1 MASTNPPKPSGRTWG
16 KSLNDA
22 PKDAGQEGAQEV
34 GQESAQELAPRD
46 DSAPEQF
53 SSDKSAAR
61 PPASPTGAG
70 RPLGPALIVLGRHS
84 ATPPIAL
91 TRPAIVIGSRS
102 NARIHLVS
110 SKISRAHA
118 LLIQDSGVTYI
129 RDLASR
135 TGVQINDEPV
145 REALLH
151 DGDIIGVGSF
161 RFRFVAGP
169 NALSDDQEPPA
180 PAAEL
185 VPLQGGPAL
194 PIEQRVT
201 LIGRRHASDVPL
213 LEESASTAHAALFRI
228 NGHHAVRDLGSRT
241 GTYVNG
247 ISTRQHELRPGDV
260 IRIGET
266 EFRYQAQA
274 QVDLAEAEA
283 RIADLAP
290 PAPSPRALTPTEL
303 APPQTPEEFAPAELE
318 PQAET
323 ELGPAPVP
331 QPREPAE
338 APIAIEPAVE
348 APPIP
353 VEPEIEL
360 LPSGEAPHTDAELD
374 RLRFAEE
381 IASTALAPEAPAP
394 ELETPQEVSAQ
405 VFPPP
410 LSVSAVTE
418 SELEAAAP
426 RDLAEPTARQ
436 DQAIEEPPL
445 ELAPPAVQPAEPMG
459 LELAPEAPVE
469 PAGVQPLPPV
479 APPADSQ
486 RVPVSKTLDRPIPIA
501 TQLAETIAPTEP
513 TPESAMPLTELAQE
527 DVAKES
533 LEPAAQAPTAPLSAG
548 PQTAA
553 DAPPDVSSLSDTQ
566 FNRAVREFTGS
577 GLGDLVTEPPI
588 AAPAAPST
596 KPPLPGFAPKPA
608 AFIPLP
614 PPASRPG
621 TASTPLIAPGS
632 LGGFSGGQAGPRLS
646 PAPPILP
653 SAVPPLRTPT
663 VSPPPIAPAAIGSP
677 TIPPPAG
684 PPAVAPSRTVASPL
698 GHQVVAPKGFA
709 ALAAERARAV
719 QGRRLDETI
728 PPFTPQQTGLI
739 PRTPRTLR
747 RQVVPLFGQT
757 LAAPPGKAA
766 EPPPEIV
773 KRVAPA
779 DVDARAFAGTTRP
792 GKPAVQ
798 PLTPMDLVVAEPPPV
813 HEAPPESHAPS
824 APSPVARAEERVQ
837 EHAAYTDESD
847 LAVTEAQDLSEHF
860 GADQGLAEHEGAE
873 HLSADD
879 LVAGH
884 EAAEH
889 LSADDLV
896 AEHEAASH
904 DKLDLEQVDLADEPA
919 ASAAAEALG
928 IDLLDEPEPLTPEQE
943 VASTDQLEAD
953 SPTPVRA
960 RRAAVLPAPLPMPS
974 AGDIAGLDIEEP
986 ASLIPTIDL
995 PRLRRKRL
1003 KRAWLCLGL
1012 APVLGAVWVMAGW
1025 ELGPVHKAVDARV
1038 QFAGLE
1044 KQSRHDRGEFEKQQL
1059 ERLRDKST
1067 RQAALEKLQSEG
1079 GSTPVSPGFLDDP
1092 AQYDNV
1098 ARSAA
1103 FSNEQP
1109 NLLVIRND
1117 GNDAVG
1123 DRARLKAMTLAMY
1136 DANASLR
1143 DQAER
1148 ASQKVQH
1155 LTDDI
1160 AQGTQ
1165 RLAELKNQIDA
1176 LQPAVDARPA
1186 AADIAAAQAQLA
1198 TLQQAY
1204 ETARANRMA
1213 LEADLKAKSAAAQS
1227 QIESQTESQTQTP
1240 SDGPTTAPAVAVAPA
1255 SLATPTTAPAGT
1267 ADSQLA
1273 SLQQDLTQL
1282 DRQVESA
1289 RQQHQAQ
1296 QDQAHSALDA
1306 AMAQFEQR
1314 VESAK
1319 QMAPESPALS
1329 AYVATAQRVLTTA
1342 RSTVDD
1348 FVHQEEQ
1355 TTAALSDLRTRL
1367 NDKMQQ
1373 RQAQLWASDKQLTD
1387 LNNQLEI
1394 AKRQY
1399 NAALAGGLTKESQDY
1414 KAEIDLTQSEIQA
1427 REELLPQDPAY
1438 ADVVAQLQQFIE
1450 NQRQK
1455 LQDERAVAEKA
1466 LASVQDQLQQSQPS
1480 DQTISPQQKAL
1491 AADLQKGLADVS
1503 DARRQYAEASA
1514 SAEND
1519 DATRK
1524 LADNRQQIIATIAAR
1539 KVALANIAQQE
1550 AQARSRQEQEAE
1562 LASMRQQHDHL
1573 AKVESDALAGF
1584 NSQDQ
1589 RVTALKQS
1597 DADGRDAANRLADAQ
1612 AERARVQAGLDQ
1624 DNRDIGPAAEEANL
1638 AIVQLPIN
1646 EGSDLRVAA
1655 GTDMRPLFALVGG
1668 GGAALLML
1676 AMAGLNLLGAMRG
1689 LPLAE
1694 KQPVR
1699 GASPWSE
1706 VDYVDPAPLSGAG
1719 SAEPVLGES
1728 ASSLGAP
1735 RSPDDERR
1743 DPLAGSFQP
1752 LDDSDIVSE
1761 HASESAVHA
1770 AVEPEPAATVVPP
1783 VVRAAIAEPAPAEQ
1797 LQEHDEFEG
1806 LILDS
1811 IAEPLDAPPRLAE
1824 GGSPDGTADGPIN
1837 GLADDETAFLEE
1849 LLSTNEP
1856 PDQVAKSTNGEA
1868 HPLDDLEHPTRRV
1881 I

>member
-1 MASTNPPKPSGRTWG
+1 M
-16 KSLNDA
+16 
-22 PKDAGQEGAQEV
+22 
-34 GQESAQELAPRD
+34 
-46 DSAPEQF
+46 
-53 SSDKSAAR
+53 
-61 PPASPTGAG
+61 
-70 RPLGPALIVLGRHS
+70 GRHS

-185 VPLQGGPAL
+185 VPLQGGPSL
-194 PIEQRVT
+194 PIEQRVI
-201 LIGRRHASDVPL
+201 LIGRRHISDVPL

-228 NGHHAVRDLGSRT
+228 NGRHAVRDLGSRT

-266 EFRYQAQA
+266 EFRYQAQP
-274 QVDLAEAEA
+274 QVAFAEAEA

-290 PAPSPRALTPTEL
+290 PAPAPRAVT
-303 APPQTPEEFAPAELE
+303 PAELE
-318 PQAET
+318 TPQTPVEFAPTELEPQQAEL
-323 ELGPAPVP
+323 ELGPELGPISVEP
-331 QPREPAE
+331 QPKEAAE
-338 APIAIEPAVE
+338 APIGVEPAAE
-348 APPIP
+348 APPIA
-353 VEPEIEL
+353 VEPEVEL
-360 LPSGEAPHTDAELD
+360 LPSGEAPHIDAELD

-381 IASTALAPEAPAP
+381 IASTALAPEAAP
-394 ELETPQEVSAQ
+394 ELETPQEAPAEIS
-405 VFPPP
+405 PPP

-426 RDLAEPTARQ
+426 HDLTEPTARQ
-436 DQAIEEPPL
+436 DQTQDEAIEEPPL
-445 ELAPPAVQPAEPMG
+445 ELAPPAVEAAGPLS

-469 PAGVQPLPPV
+469 PTEAQPLAPPIG
-479 APPADSQ
+479 APADSQ
-486 RVPVSKTLDRPIPIA
+486 HVPVSKTLDRPIPIA

-527 DVAKES
+527 EAAKES
-533 LEPAAQAPTAPLSAG
+533 LEAAAAAPSAAPATRPPTAAE
-548 PQTAA
+548 
-553 DAPPDVSSLSDTQ
+553 APPDTSSLSDTQ
-566 FNRAVREFTGS
+566 FNRAVGEFAGS
-577 GLGDLVTEPPI
+577 GLGDLVTEPPTG
-588 AAPAAPST
+588 APAAPPA
-596 KPPLPGFAPKPA
+596 KQPAPGISQRPA
-608 AFIPLP
+608 AFIPP
-614 PPASRPG
+614 PVLRPG
-621 TASTPLIAPGS
+621 TATTPSIAPGS
-632 LGGFSGGQAGPRLS
+632 LGGFGGQAGPSLS
-646 PAPPILP
+646 PAPPGFSP
-653 SAVPPLRTPT
+653 ATVPPLRTPGL
-663 VSPPPIAPAAIGSP
+663 SPPSPIAPAAISSP

-709 ALAAERARAV
+709 ALAAEHARAI

-728 PPFTPQQTGLI
+728 PPFTPQQTDLI

-747 RQVVPLFGQT
+747 RQIVPLFGQT
-757 LAAPPGKAA
+757 LAAPPGKAV
-766 EPPPEIV
+766 EPAPEIV

-779 DVDARAFAGTTRP
+779 DVNSRAFAGTPKP
-792 GKPAVQ
+792 GKPTGQ
-798 PLTPMDLVVAEPPPV
+798 PLTPMDLVVAEPPAA
-813 HEAPPESHAPS
+813 HEAPPESHAS
-824 APSPVARAEERVQ
+824 APAPAAAPAVAPSEEPDQ
-837 EHAAYTDESD
+837 EHAAAADQSD
-847 LAVTEAQDLSEHF
+847 LDTIEGPDLSEHAQAERGIAEHEDVGHE
-860 GADQGLAEHEGAE
+860 GAGHKGAEHEGAE
-873 HLSADD
+873 HLS
-879 LVAGH
+879 V
-884 EAAEH
+884 
-889 LSADDLV
+889 DDLV
-896 AEHEAASH
+896 AEHEAPPH
-904 DKLDLEQVDLADEPA
+904 DKLDLEQVDLPDESA

-928 IDLLDEPEPLTPEQE
+928 LDLLDEPEPLSPEQE
-943 VASTDQLEAD
+943 EQGTEQAPAD
-953 SPTPVRA
+953 FSSPVRA
-960 RRAAVLPAPLPMPS
+960 RRAAVMPIPLPMS
-974 AGDIAGLDIEEP
+974 GDADMAGTEIEEAAP
-986 ASLIPTIDL
+986 AIDL

-1012 APVLGAVWVMAGW
+1012 APLLGAVWVMAGW
-1025 ELGPVHKAVDARV
+1025 ELGPVHKAVEARV

-1044 KQSRHDRGEFEKQQL
+1044 KQSRHDRGEFQKQQL
-1059 ERLRDKST
+1059 ELLKDKST
-1067 RQAALEKLQSEG
+1067 RSAALQKLQSEG
-1079 GSTPVSPGFLDDP
+1079 GSTPVSPGFLNDP

-1098 ARSAA
+1098 ARSAT
-1103 FSNEQP
+1103 FSSEQP

-1117 GNDAVG
+1117 GYDAVS

-1155 LTDDI
+1155 LTEDI

-1204 ETARANRMA
+1204 ETARANRIA
-1213 LEADLKAKSAAAQS
+1213 LEADLKAKSAAESQAESQS
-1227 QIESQTESQTQTP
+1227 QSQNASA
-1240 SDGPTTAPAVAVAPA
+1240 SDGATTAPAMAAVASA
-1255 SLATPTTAPAGT
+1255 NPTTAPAGSG
-1267 ADSQLA
+1267 DSQLA

-1282 DRQVESA
+1282 DQQVESA
-1289 RQQHQAQ
+1289 RQKHQSQ
-1296 QDQAHSALDA
+1296 QDQAHSALDT

-1314 VESAK
+1314 VDSAK

-1355 TTAALSDLRTRL
+1355 TTAALSDLRSRL

-1399 NAALAGGLTKESQDY
+1399 NAALAGGLAKEAQDY

-1450 NQRQK
+1450 TQRQK

-1503 DARRQYAEASA
+1503 DARRRYAEASA

-1519 DATRK
+1519 DAARK
-1524 LADNRQQIIATIAAR
+1524 LADNRQQIIASIAAR
-1539 KVALANIAQQE
+1539 KVALANIAEQE
-1550 AQARSRQEQEAE
+1550 AQTRSRQEEEAQ
-1562 LASMRQQHDHL
+1562 LATMRQQHDHL
-1573 AKVESDALAGF
+1573 AKVESDALAAF

-1589 RVTALKQS
+1589 HVAALKQS

-1612 AERARVQAGLDQ
+1612 GERARVQAGLDQ

-1638 AIVQLPIN
+1638 AIVQVPIN

-1655 GTDMRPLFALVGG
+1655 GTDMRPLFAMVGG

-1676 AMAGLNLLGAMRG
+1676 AMAGFNLLGAMRG

-1694 KQPVR
+1694 KQSVR
-1699 GASPWSE
+1699 SASPWSE
-1706 VDYVDPAPLSGAG
+1706 ADYVDPAPQSGTEAVP
-1719 SAEPVLGES
+1719 AEPILAES
-1728 ASSLGAP
+1728 ARALGAP

-1743 DPLAGSFQP
+1743 DPLAGSFRP

-1761 HASESAVHA
+1761 QASEPAAHA
-1770 AVEPEPAATVVPP
+1770 EEPEPAAAVAPP

-1797 LQEHDEFEG
+1797 FQEHDEFEG

-1811 IAEPLDAPPRLAE
+1811 IAEPLDAPPRLSEAPLD
-1824 GGSPDGTADGPIN
+1824 GSVQEPVN

-1849 LLSTNEP
+1849 LLSNNEP

-1868 HPLDDLEHPTRRV
+1868 HPSGDMEHPTRRV
-1881 I
+1881 V